1 MKPIFTVLKR
11 QLASSSI
18 PLALAL
24 LVMLLATSSASFT
37 AIPSCFT
44 WGPPKKR
51 IIWAHLPATACWRW
65 ACRL

>member
-24 LVMLLATSSASFT
+24 LVMLLATSSASSPT
-37 AIPSCFT
+37 ALSR
-44 WGPPKKR
+44 GKY
-51 IIWAHLPATACWRW
+51 A
-65 ACRL
+65 